1 MSNGEAN
8 KMIRVLTNE
17 RLKYTVHV
25 YKPDGKVVEWQSA
38 ETPHVKYFDEA
49 RALWLYSGQYGSQ
62 AIMAWEDGMILLVEE
77 NPK

>member
-8 KMIRVLTNE
+8 KMIRVLNNE

-25 YKPDGKVVEWQSA
+25 HKPDGKVIEWQA
-38 ETPHVKYFDEA
+38 ADVPGIRFFDES
-49 RALWLYSGQYGSQ
+49 RSLWLFDGRYSGQP
-62 AIMAWEDGMILLVEE
+62 ILAWEEGMILLVEE